1 MRLRA
6 HRNLGRGGHGR
17 PVRHHH
23 PPSHGTVPL
32 RDRCR
37 LHAVGSSRWSGL
49 LTSVVAGHVL
59 VGRVSPVAAWRRWS
73 LNQPARPRC
82 RSTST
87 PSLDRVCG
95 ERESR
100 VLTARIRMVSSPVAP
115 SPTTVLIARADPFLF
130 RPGIPCWTSGLYDR
144 VVHAWN
150 NPYPAYRL
158 TRIVALPAP
167 PQGGRAASPG
177 RSPPP
182 HLPLRTATPGP
193 RCCCSRVGPG

>member
-1 MRLRA
+1 MHTWSTPRDALDTAPPPTTTRHCPAPGSVQAPCRWLQPMVRA
-6 HRNLGRGGHGR
+6 AEERGGWPRARGAGFAGRGVEALVVEPTG
-17 PVRHHH
+17 
-23 PPSHGTVPL
+23 PSTVPIE
-32 RDRCR
+32 
-37 LHAVGSSRWSGL
+37 A
-49 LTSVVAGHVL
+49 
-59 VGRVSPVAAWRRWS
+59 
-73 LNQPARPRC
+73 
-82 RSTST
+82 ST
-87 PSLDRVCG
+87 PRLDRVCG

-100 VLTARIRMVSSPVAP
+100 VSTARIRMMSSPVAP
-115 SPTTVLIARADPFLF
+115 GPTTVLIARADPFLF

-158 TRIVALPAP
+158 TRVVALSAP

-193 RCCCSRVGPG
+193 RCCCSRIGPG